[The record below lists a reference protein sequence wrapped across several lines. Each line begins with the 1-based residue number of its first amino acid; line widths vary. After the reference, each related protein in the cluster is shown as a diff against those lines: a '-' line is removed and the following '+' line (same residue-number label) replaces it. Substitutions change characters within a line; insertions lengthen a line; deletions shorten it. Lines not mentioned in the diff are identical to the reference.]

1 MIMVPW
7 GLAIMHKSCS
17 CNHCKYHVN
26 RANNLNATKG
36 KYKEI
41 LVKDDVIIQ
50 VTLQLALN
58 FSGEGIVTLPILE
71 TNLCLIDGREPKGS
85 RWKLACVT
93 VFL

>member
-1 MIMVPW
+1 MSP
-7 GLAIMHKSCS
+7 
-17 CNHCKYHVN
+17 
-26 RANNLNATKG
+26 RE

-71 TNLCLIDGREPKGS
+71 TNLCLIDGRGTKGE
-85 RWKLACVT
+85 
-93 VFL
+93 